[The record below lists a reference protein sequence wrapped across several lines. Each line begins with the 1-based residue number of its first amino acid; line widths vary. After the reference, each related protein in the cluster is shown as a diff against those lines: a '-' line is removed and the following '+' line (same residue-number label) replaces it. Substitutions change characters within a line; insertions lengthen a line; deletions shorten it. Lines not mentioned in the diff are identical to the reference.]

1 MTHPALIHLVEQT
14 SANVRNI
21 CESLE
26 VDLLNAQVH
35 LAVHAMC
42 LTLLQPGAKPSIET
56 QVLVDAWREAVRVR

>member
-21 CESLE
+21 CDSLE
-26 VDLLNAQVH
+26 VDLLNDQVH

-42 LTLLQPGAKPSIET
+42 LTLLESNPSIQT